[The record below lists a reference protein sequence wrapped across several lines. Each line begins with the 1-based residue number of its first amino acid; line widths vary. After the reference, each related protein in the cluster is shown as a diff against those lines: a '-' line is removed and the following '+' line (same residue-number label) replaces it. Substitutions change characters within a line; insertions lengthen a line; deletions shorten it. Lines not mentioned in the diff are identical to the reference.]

1 MKRAT
6 LSVVFLAVVAFVAT
20 GCATK
25 KYVQQE
31 TGAVHTRVDDAETQI
46 EANQTEIR
54 RTNEKV
60 GANERRI
67 GEVSKTAQDALER
80 AEAAG
85 KLAEGKLLFET
96 VLTDDRVR
104 FGFDKAELSDEA
116 QAALDEFAS
125 QLKSQYDRNIYI
137 EIQGHTDATG
147 SNEYNYELGMERA
160 EAVRMYLNRE
170 HGIPLHRI
178 NVISYGEAEPIAD
191 NGSRDGRAQNRRV
204 VLVVL
209 A

>member
-6 LSVVFLAVVAFVAT
+6 LSVVFLAVVALLAT

-25 KYVQQE
+25 KYVEQE
-31 TGAVHTRVDDAETQI
+31 TGAVHTRVDDAEAQI

-60 GANERRI
+60 GTNERRI

-116 QAALDEFAS
+116 QAALDEFAG
-125 QLKSQYDRNIYI
+125 QLKSEYDRNIYV

>member
-6 LSVVFLAVVAFVAT
+6 LSVVFLAVVALLAT

-25 KYVQQE
+25 KYVEQE
-31 TGAVHTRVDDAETQI
+31 TGAVHTRVDDAEAQI

-60 GANERRI
+60 GTNERRI

-116 QAALDEFAS
+116 QAALDEFAG
-125 QLKSQYDRNIYI
+125 QLKAEYDRNIYV

-191 NGSRDGRAQNRRV
+191 NGSRDGRAPNRRV